1 VKAMKFEWRQN
12 GTVKD
17 WANFR
22 YVLEG
27 RACDPEWVPEHVK
40 ESFSSGDY
48 HGGSL
53 AAADFDTG
61 TYVYTYV
68 VRMYV
73 CMRDVLHM
81 CLAAFECLYVCMYVC
96 MHACICVYA

>member
-1 VKAMKFEWRQN
+1 LCQDNVIFGMSMEDPVKAMKFEWRQN
-12 GTVKD
+12 GTEKD

-27 RACDPEWVPEHVK
+27 RACDPECVPEHVQ
-40 ESFSSGDY
+40 ESFSLGDY

-61 TYVYTYV
+61 TYVCMYV

-73 CMRDVLHM
+73 
-81 CLAAFECLYVCMYVC
+81 
-96 MHACICVYA
+96 